1 MPKPLTAQSALAP
14 VGVAASPSAR
24 SRVGG
29 RSARVLEQ
37 VAQAVIDELRESGLS
52 GLSVPRIAQ
61 RAGVHTATIYR
72 RWSSNGALIAFAAG
86 YLAERALPVP
96 DTGSLRGD
104 LRAML
109 RDLRAFLEGSD
120 GATLV
125 AAAFAFGDSQDV
137 QAAQQL
143 YWRERVISR
152 EPMFNRAR
160 LRGDVD
166 DRDAFEDLIEMAV
179 GPLYVRRYISRRM
192 IDDVF
197 IERVVDAVL
206 SDQQ

>member
-1 MPKPLTAQSALAP
+1 MSKPPIAPPTLAP
-14 VGVAASPSAR
+14 AAVAASPPTR

-72 RWSSNGALIAFAAG
+72 RWSTNGALIAFAAG
-86 YLAERALPVP
+86 RLAERALPIP

-120 GATLV
+120 GAMLV
-125 AAAFAFGDSQDV
+125 AAAFAFGDAQDV

-143 YWRERVISR
+143 YWRERVVGR
-152 EPMFNRAR
+152 DPMFNRAR

-166 DRDAFEDLIEMAV
+166 DRDVFEDLIEMAI
-179 GPLYVRRYISRRM
+179 GPLYVRRYISRRA

-206 SDQQ
+206 SDRP